1 MENLESKKRKFG
13 EMSSQTVDRKTNE
26 DIASA
31 IVETTRSLMMC
42 LICSEVMYPPLT
54 NQCSNGHLLCASCSK
69 KCKQKRDKM
78 TYNRNLVL
86 ETITGPL
93 VDCCENE
100 SRGCKVNLFRDAS
113 MKGLNVVPLIL
124 VMTKFRC
131 IHKKLSRHIFGRRI
145 R

>member
-13 EMSSQTVDRKTNE
+13 EMLTQTVDRKTNE

-69 KCKQKRDKM
+69 K
-78 TYNRNLVL
+78 
-86 ETITGPL
+86 
-93 VDCCENE
+93 
-100 SRGCKVNLFRDAS
+100 
-113 MKGLNVVPLIL
+113 
-124 VMTKFRC
+124 
-131 IHKKLSRHIFGRRI
+131 
-145 R
+145 